1 MISEFAIEVDG
12 CRRVA
17 WVLISEML
25 LYSVAYDFAR
35 AWPSSEFAFISNC
48 RSRDHV
54 DKDSSRIVLS
64 KIMLYQYQILEVI
77 VKVVNI
83 QNQQTI
89 PVVNG

>member
-1 MISEFAIEVDG
+1 MIAK
-12 CRRVA
+12 
-17 WVLISEML
+17 ML
-25 LYSVAYDFAR
+25 LYAVAYDFAR
-35 AWPSSEFAFISNC
+35 AWPPSEFALISNC
-48 RSRDHV
+48 RPRDHV

-77 VKVVNI
+77 VEVVNI